1 MRALLVVA
9 LAAVGAGT
17 ACRPRPADSAPSPTT
32 HEVLRVSV
40 APAVHLEVLAWRGTG
55 PVLVFL
61 TGFGNSAHVFDD
73 FAPRFTD
80 AYDVYAITRRGF
92 GGSSR
97 PESGYDL
104 ETRAQ
109 DIVRVLDSIGVRRA
123 ILAGHSLA
131 ADEMSRIAVAFP
143 ERVSALV
150 FLDAYDYGPE
160 FRKMGDES
168 PNVPP
173 GFPAM
178 TAADS
183 ASIESFM
190 TYRERVFGTAYPMD
204 EVRTH
209 TRFGPDGRF
218 QGFVDRSIRQVQQG
232 VGISRG
238 EYARFTAPA
247 LAIYADVPS
256 VTHQFPEYATYDDSA
271 RAKADSAFRL
281 FDGWRR
287 GVIARFRAEVPRGT
301 VVEMPDAAH
310 YLFLSHPDEVERLM
324 RDFLSREV
332 GPRSQ

>member
-1 MRALLVVA
+1 MRALLAVA
-9 LAAVGAGT
+9 LAAVLAVS
-17 ACRPRPADSAPSPTT
+17 ACRSKAMDSPPHATN
-32 HEVLRVSV
+32 HEVLRVEV

-55 PVLVFL
+55 PALVFL
-61 TGFGNSAHVFDD
+61 TGFGNSAHVFDH

-97 PESGYDL
+97 PEDGYDL
-104 ETRAQ
+104 DTRVQ
-109 DIVRVLDSIGVRRA
+109 DIVRVLDRLGVRQA

-131 ADEMSRIAVAFP
+131 ADEMSRIAVTFP

-168 PNVPP
+168 PDVPSL
-173 GFPAM
+173 FPTM

-190 TYRERVFGTAYPMD
+190 AYRERVAGTAYPID
-204 EVRTH
+204 EIRAH
-209 TRFGPDGRF
+209 TKFGPDGRF
-218 QGFVDRSIRQVQQG
+218 LGFADRSIRQVQQG
-232 VGISRG
+232 VGISRA
-238 EYARFTAPA
+238 EYARFTAPS

-256 VTHQFPEYATYDDSA
+256 VTHQFPDYASYDDST
-271 RAKADSAFRL
+271 RAKADSSFRL

-287 GVIARFRAEVPRGT
+287 GVIARFRAEVPRRT
-301 VVEMPDAAH
+301 VAELRDADH
-310 YLFLSHPDEVERLM
+310 YLFLSHPDEVARLM

-332 GPRSQ
+332 GARSR

>member
-1 MRALLVVA
+1 MRAVPILAIATLVT
-9 LAAVGAGT
+9 GT
-17 ACRPRPADSAPSPTT
+17 ACRSGQTESAVRSTA
-32 HEVLRVSV
+32 HEALRVEV
-40 APAVHLEVLAWRGTG
+40 APGVQLEVLAWRGTG
-55 PVLVFL
+55 PTLVFL

-97 PESGYDL
+97 PETGYDL
-104 ETRAQ
+104 DTRSQ
-109 DIVRVLDSIGVRRA
+109 DIVGVLDSLGVQRA

-131 ADEMSRIAVAFP
+131 ADEMSRIAVTFP

-160 FRKMGDES
+160 FRKMGDDS
-168 PNVPP
+168 PNVSPA
-173 GFPAM
+173 FPAM

-190 TYRERVFGTAYPMD
+190 AYRQRVFGTAYPVD
-204 EVRTH
+204 EIRAH
-209 TRFGPDGRF
+209 TKFGPDGRF
-218 QGFVDRSIRQVQQG
+218 QGFADRSIRQVQQG
-232 VGISRG
+232 VGISRA

-256 VTHQFPEYATYDDSA
+256 VAHQFPDYATYDDST
-271 RAKADSAFRL
+271 RAKADSAFAL

-287 GVIARFRAEVPRGT
+287 SVMARFRAEVPRGT
-301 VVEMPDAAH
+301 VAELADASH

-324 RDFLSREV
+324 KEFLSRQV
-332 GPRSQ
+332 RPGTP